1 VCECVRFVRVCVRA
15 MWLMR
20 EFVCACLNC
29 VTILRFYVAVG
40 EMPDSPL
47 GSCCDLQQ
55 GTAIL
60 CAWKCW
66 LNPLQV
72 HLSVVM

>member
-1 VCECVRFVRVCVRA
+1 MRFVRVCVRA

-29 VTILRFYVAVG
+29 VTMLRFYVAVG
-40 EMPDSPL
+40 EMPDSPT
-47 GSCCDLQQ
+47 GSFCDLQQ

-60 CAWKCW
+60 CVWKCW
-66 LNPLQV
+66 LNHLQV